1 MRVGVSFSIPIED
14 ILEHVEMVLSNR
26 IDLQKQA
33 DSYGRVISSLGSNQ
47 NPTSD
52 DLVGVAE
59 RVAEIRKGLL
69 EADQA
74 LEDTVSIL
82 SGYIGFLREKEVGPP
97 PGYQDTT
104 VQAPVA
110 SPNKEGVE
118 SE

>member
-1 MRVGVSFSIPIED
+1 MFLKSWNAGILIKIVSAGEAWAD
-14 ILEHVEMVLSNR
+14 MEVEA
-26 IDLQKQA
+26 QPA
-33 DSYGRVISSLGSNQ
+33 EWSLGG
-47 NPTSD
+47 PPAGE
-52 DLVGVAE
+52 LHVGASSPRAAVAE

-97 PGYQDTT
+97 PEYQDPT
-104 VQAPVA
+104 VQAPVV

>member
-14 ILEHVEMVLSNR
+14 ILEHVEVVLSNR
-26 IDLQKQA
+26 INLQKQA
-33 DSYGRVISSLGSNQ
+33 DSYDRVISSFRSNE

-59 RVAEIRKGLL
+59 RIAEIRKGLL